1 MPAAATLITTSAR
14 EQIIDITR
22 EVQSLVAGMLDGPGI
37 VCISVPHC
45 TCAVY
50 VNENESGLVADTISL
65 IDRLTSGGWKHD
77 LIDNNADSHL
87 AATLIGSSVVLPV
100 IDGGIE
106 LGTWQRIMLVELDG
120 PRQRRISV
128 TAVGDA
134 AADGL

>member
-1 MPAAATLITTSAR
+1 MPAAATVITTSAR
-14 EQIIDITR
+14 EQIIDVTT
-22 EVQSLVAGMLDGPGI
+22 EVQSLVAGMLHGAGV

-50 VNENESGLVADTISL
+50 VNENETDLVADTISL

-100 IDGGIE
+100 VDGGIE

-128 TAVGDA
+128 IVVGDT
-134 AADGL
+134 